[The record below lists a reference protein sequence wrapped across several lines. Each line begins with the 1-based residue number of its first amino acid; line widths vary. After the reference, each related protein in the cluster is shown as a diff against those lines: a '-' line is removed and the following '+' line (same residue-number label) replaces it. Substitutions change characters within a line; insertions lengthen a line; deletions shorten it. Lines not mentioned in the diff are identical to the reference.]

1 MQDSSVDYSINKLPH
16 NIQPP
21 FFKIN
26 KNPHMELVKIRKV
39 LNISIQNLKKMSIKV
54 AQRLAS

>member
-1 MQDSSVDYSINKLPH
+1 
-16 NIQPP
+16 
-21 FFKIN
+21 
-26 KNPHMELVKIRKV
+26 MELVKIRKV